1 MIVMLLR
8 YAFRCTLS
16 AITWVFIL
24 SLQWEGKMIFNWAHD
39 AMAQVVAIDEI
50 DRQLK
55 ATWRRLKDETQ
66 ATISGARRTG
76 GKNEKPPSE

>member
-8 YAFRCTLS
+8 YAVRCSLS

-24 SLQWEGKMIFNWAHD
+24 SLQWEGKMIFDWAHD
-39 AMAQVVAIDEI
+39 AMVEVVAIDEV

-55 ATWRRLKDETQ
+55 ATWQRLKDETQ
-66 ATISGARRTG
+66 ATISGARRLAG
-76 GKNEKPPSE
+76 EKEESTSG